1 VSDDGVDG
9 IDLLMV
15 STCSISICCN
25 HRQYLSAAIPHHTT
39 GKQIMAEEKRRLQEE
54 EEEDTR
60 LKQEDEEDEEEGQR
74 VQPPKQLEYP
84 GFGIITLTTE
94 YISNC
99 AV

>member
-1 VSDDGVDG
+1 
-9 IDLLMV
+9 M
-15 STCSISICCN
+15 TC
-25 HRQYLSAAIPHHTT
+25 AITYSVFSCDTTPHHTT

-54 EEEDTR
+54 EEEDPR
-60 LKQEDEEDEEEGQR
+60 LKQEEDEEDEDEGQR

>member
-1 VSDDGVDG
+1 
-9 IDLLMV
+9 
-15 STCSISICCN
+15 
-25 HRQYLSAAIPHHTT
+25 
-39 GKQIMAEEKRRLQEE
+39 MAEEKRRLQEE
-54 EEEDTR
+54 EEDPR
-60 LKQEDEEDEEEGQR
+60 LKQEDDEEDEDEGQR

>member
-1 VSDDGVDG
+1 
-9 IDLLMV
+9 
-15 STCSISICCN
+15 
-25 HRQYLSAAIPHHTT
+25 
-39 GKQIMAEEKRRLQEE
+39 MAEEKRRLLE
-54 EEEDTR
+54 EEEDPR
-60 LKQEDEEDEEEGQR
+60 LKQEDDEEDEGQR

>member
-1 VSDDGVDG
+1 
-9 IDLLMV
+9 
-15 STCSISICCN
+15 
-25 HRQYLSAAIPHHTT
+25 
-39 GKQIMAEEKRRLQEE
+39 MAEEKRRLLE
-54 EEEDTR
+54 EEEDPR
-60 LKQEDEEDEEEGQR
+60 LKQEDDEEDEDKGQR

>member
-1 VSDDGVDG
+1 
-9 IDLLMV
+9 
-15 STCSISICCN
+15 
-25 HRQYLSAAIPHHTT
+25 
-39 GKQIMAEEKRRLQEE
+39 MAEEKRRLQEE
-54 EEEDTR
+54 EEEDPR
-60 LKQEDEEDEEEGQR
+60 LKQEEDEEDEEDEGQR